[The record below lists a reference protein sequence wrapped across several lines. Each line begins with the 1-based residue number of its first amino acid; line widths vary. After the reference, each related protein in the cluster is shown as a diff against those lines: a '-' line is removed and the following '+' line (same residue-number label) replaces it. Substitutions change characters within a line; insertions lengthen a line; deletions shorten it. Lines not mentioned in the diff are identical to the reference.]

1 MVDAKTAKTIEE
13 FYTSDKNNI
22 SFWLA
27 KMERYDKGKVFSSCL
42 KSGVDE
48 KTAEAIAKEVDRYV
62 DSRMKMSDVRPL
74 IFALLQKHNADAA
87 KRFKAGE
94 VYVRTSSEK
103 FERFDREKIA
113 KSLLKETEIA
123 AADAE
128 QIAFETEKFIR
139 AANLD
144 CISSS
149 LVREIVN
156 AKLIE
161 HGLEKIRSQ
170 YTRIGM
176 PLYDITELIN
186 IGSNENA
193 NLQQNP
199 ETIHKLIADSV
210 LREYALMKV
219 IPKYA
224 TDAHL
229 HGLIHIHDL
238 DYFVSRPFCF
248 SHDLRFFLKKGYYA
262 DGQGIH
268 TAAAGPAKHAEVA
281 ILHAAKILASAQTNS
296 GGGQGYNWFNT
307 LLAPY
312 LRGFDYKKMKQMAQ
326 MFLFE
331 MSQMY
336 VARGGQTVF
345 SSIDIDPTVPKILE
359 NIPAVQ
365 PGGVVTESVTY
376 ADYYDEAN
384 KFFRALIDVYTQ
396 GDAIGKPFNFPKC
409 EVKVSAG
416 DFEKHREEM
425 EAVSALAAKFGTP
438 YFFVQQPYMPEFSCY
453 QSMPF
458 DEKVFIVVNNELK
471 KVKIGEY
478 VDELM
483 KKQKVETGSGIEGEV
498 ELSEGVGF
506 AISFNT
512 KTLEVEKRKI
522 GKVMR
527 HKTKERIFRF
537 VLDTNRKIS
546 ATARHKVHVLR
557 DGKIVETRAEEI
569 RKGDFLI
576 GLKNLEMNFSFD
588 DEIEFK
594 NRRMK
599 IDNDFARLLGYFASE
614 GCLHLANKKNRA
626 NRLCFSFHESE
637 EEFIKDVER
646 ILAEKL
652 GLLPKR
658 DVSLKNKCITVYVY
672 DKALANLFAN
682 VLKTGFDAHNKR
694 VPERILSAPPEIIKE
709 FMLGLFRGDGYLKNT
724 EKRKVDLHLCN
735 KKIIED
741 VFVLSLRIGIPMD
754 FFEGKG
760 SYSLRLTS
768 NKRIKEFLINV
779 PFDRSF
785 CRLKTDGGLIRE
797 FDFYERIPSQPFGIT
812 RDNLK
817 IGRWNRAQIG
827 KRITINRLEV
837 GDNLF
842 SKFAGSDL
850 HLFEVKE
857 IEEVQSEYV
866 YDFVD
871 IDKHHNFANAH
882 GIFSSNCCA
891 YLMPLSDQN
900 TQDDLHNGT
909 VRGGALQVV
918 TINLPRIAY
927 DAGGDDSRLY
937 ELLRERMEIAKDIHL
952 VKQKTMKQRLSQGLL
967 PFLAQPIDER
977 GTQYLNVDKQSLEIG
992 MVGLN
997 EMLKAHAGLEL
1008 HEQGALPLGLK
1019 IIKAMTDIAKEF
1031 SQETAANFVVSRTPA
1046 ESCAHRLALI
1056 DLKELNGKAIVQGD
1070 KDRKSIYYTNGNHVR
1085 PSADIPLFERLKL
1098 EASFCPLLL
1107 GGTMS
1112 HIWLGEAHP
1121 DPTALTS
1128 LTEKIVKKT
1137 LTAYYAYTKDLT
1149 VCKDCKF
1156 VAPDLLKACPKC
1168 SSKNVDG
1175 YSRITGY
1182 YQKVSGWNSGKLQE
1196 LQDRRR
1202 YNIPQ

>member
-1 MVDAKTAKTIEE
+1 MKKKNSLKRSLVDAKTAKTIEE

-94 VYVRTSSEK
+94 IYVRTSSEK

-365 PGGVVTESVTY
+365 PGGVVSESTTY

-409 EVKVSAG
+409 EVKVSAK
-416 DFEKHREEM
+416 DFESHKQEM

-453 QSMPF
+453 Q
-458 DEKVFIVVNNELK
+458 
-471 KVKIGEY
+471 
-478 VDELM
+478 
-483 KKQKVETGSGIEGEV
+483 
-498 ELSEGVGF
+498 
-506 AISFNT
+506 
-512 KTLEVEKRKI
+512 
-522 GKVMR
+522 
-527 HKTKERIFRF
+527 
-537 VLDTNRKIS
+537 
-546 ATARHKVHVLR
+546 
-557 DGKIVETRAEEI
+557 
-569 RKGDFLI
+569 
-576 GLKNLEMNFSFD
+576 
-588 DEIEFK
+588 
-594 NRRMK
+594 
-599 IDNDFARLLGYFASE
+599 
-614 GCLHLANKKNRA
+614 
-626 NRLCFSFHESE
+626 
-637 EEFIKDVER
+637 
-646 ILAEKL
+646 
-652 GLLPKR
+652 
-658 DVSLKNKCITVYVY
+658 
-672 DKALANLFAN
+672 
-682 VLKTGFDAHNKR
+682 
-694 VPERILSAPPEIIKE
+694 
-709 FMLGLFRGDGYLKNT
+709 
-724 EKRKVDLHLCN
+724 
-735 KKIIED
+735 
-741 VFVLSLRIGIPMD
+741 
-754 FFEGKG
+754 
-760 SYSLRLTS
+760 
-768 NKRIKEFLINV
+768 
-779 PFDRSF
+779 
-785 CRLKTDGGLIRE
+785 
-797 FDFYERIPSQPFGIT
+797 
-812 RDNLK
+812 
-817 IGRWNRAQIG
+817 
-827 KRITINRLEV
+827 
-837 GDNLF
+837 
-842 SKFAGSDL
+842 
-850 HLFEVKE
+850 
-857 IEEVQSEYV
+857 
-866 YDFVD
+866 
-871 IDKHHNFANAH
+871 
-882 GIFSSNCCA
+882 CCA

-937 ELLRERMEIAKDIHL
+937 ELLRERMEIARDVHL
-952 VKQKTMKQRLSQGLL
+952 VKQKIMKQRLSQGLL

-1085 PSADIPLFERLKL
+1085 PSADIPLLERLKL

-1156 VAPDLLKACPKC
+1156 VAPNLLKACPKC

-1202 YNIPQ
+1202 YNLPQ